1 MGRVNFLSALPY
13 LTLSLR
19 DELPEAIQF
28 INHRYSTSDPQEIKA
43 LMSYADTHDVIISA
57 EFEGVGLDELVSRY
71 EAAEEDQIYQAEA
84 REKEKAE
91 REKLKKE
98 EHDFYSTLR
107 GADHAYR

>member
-1 MGRVNFLSALPY
+1 MGKVTFLSALPY
-13 LTLSLR
+13 LTLFLR
-19 DELPEAIQF
+19 DDLCKAIQF
-28 INHRYSTSDPQEIKA
+28 VNHRYTSSDPKEVRA
-43 LMSYADTHDVIISA
+43 LMDYADTHKLIVSA
-57 EFEGVGLDELVSRY
+57 EVKGVSLSELVSRY
-71 EAAEEDQIYQAEA
+71 KAAEEDQIYQAEA